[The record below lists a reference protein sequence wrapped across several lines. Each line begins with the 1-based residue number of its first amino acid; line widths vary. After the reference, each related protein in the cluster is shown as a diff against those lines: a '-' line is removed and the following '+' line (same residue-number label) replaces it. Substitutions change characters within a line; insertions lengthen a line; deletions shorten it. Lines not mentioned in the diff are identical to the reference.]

1 MSDTAKNTKSLTG
14 KKILIVDDDTVSRI
28 FLRELLTQSGA
39 ELDFVRN
46 GYELQKYIG
55 SNPEPDVIL
64 IDVKLPDADGV
75 ELAAQLLAK
84 KPSLRVVAETAY
96 AIEGLDEKCQ
106 KYGLKGCVY
115 KPINKEELLKLL
127 LKVVE

>member
-1 MSDTAKNTKSLTG
+1 MFDPVNNAMGLTG
-14 KKILIVDDDTVSRI
+14 KRILIVDDDTVSRI
-28 FLRELLTQSGA
+28 FLRELLVQSGA

-55 SNPEPDVIL
+55 SKPE
-64 IDVKLPDADGV
+64 PDADGV

-84 KPSLRVVAETAY
+84 KPGLRVVAETAY
-96 AIEGLDEKCQ
+96 VIEGLDEKCRD
-106 KYGLKGCVY
+106 YGLKGCVY
-115 KPINKEELLKLL
+115 KPINKDELLELL